1 MTYTAPMQIRA
12 NDQPE
17 QAFTEAY
24 EAFADPIFRHCAFR
38 LFHRERAKEIMQ
50 ETFVRAWEY
59 VAGGKNIDN
68 VRAFLYRTANNL
80 VVDEIRVRVSKPEQ
94 SLDAL
99 LEAGFEPGDDNDAK
113 AMAAKVDIGRIRDAL
128 AAVDEPY
135 RSALVMRYIDGL
147 PPAEIAEITGES
159 ANAISVRLNRGVTKL
174 KDIIGV

>member
-1 MTYTAPMQIRA
+1 MIIRA
-12 NDQPE
+12 NDKPE

-59 VAGGKNIDN
+59 VAQGKDIEN

-80 VVDEIRVRVSKPEQ
+80 VVDEIRQRISKPLQ

-99 LEAGFEPGDDNDAK
+99 EEAGFEPGDDASDAH
-113 AMAAKVDIGRIRDAL
+113 AMAAAVDIGRIRDAL
-128 AAVDEPY
+128 TQVDEPY
-135 RSALVMRYIDGL
+135 RAALVMRYIDGL
-147 PPAEIAEITGES
+147 QPAEIAMVTGES
-159 ANAISVRLNRGVTKL
+159 ANVISVRLNRGVAKL
-174 KDIIGV
+174 KTVIGL